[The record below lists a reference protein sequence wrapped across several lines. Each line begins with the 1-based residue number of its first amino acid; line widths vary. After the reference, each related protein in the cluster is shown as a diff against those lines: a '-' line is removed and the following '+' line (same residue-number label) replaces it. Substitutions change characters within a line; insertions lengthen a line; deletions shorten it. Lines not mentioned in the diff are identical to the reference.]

1 MYTYLWQHLSRTGM
15 EEAHSQKVNS
25 GLWTCKKNGE
35 TVVRQQNDARQRLGG
50 HFVTLIAR
58 WVMGAQLQTG
68 YQIDNH
74 GP

>member
-1 MYTYLWQHLSRTGM
+1 M

-35 TVVRQQNDARQRLGG
+35 TVVRQQNDARQRLGVILSLSL
-50 HFVTLIAR
+50 HDES
-58 WVMGAQLQTG
+58 WVPKSRLG